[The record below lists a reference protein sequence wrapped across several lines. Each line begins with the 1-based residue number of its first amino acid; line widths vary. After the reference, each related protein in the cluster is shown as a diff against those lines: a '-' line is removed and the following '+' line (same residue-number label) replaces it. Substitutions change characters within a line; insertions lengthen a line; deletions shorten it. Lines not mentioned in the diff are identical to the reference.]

1 MSHHVN
7 KLYWILLLVMVS
19 SCYPEPSSKDLRQR
33 REKAYQVSIS
43 IIGQKEYWNIYNAM
57 NDSVKAWAE
66 NELQFYE
73 YFNRDS
79 VDFGVEYQIDSLI
92 CFNAEK
98 NMCFTGILRQIT
110 DKEAVMDDISH
121 FFGIKINEK
130 WYFFDGE
137 TLILPREYYQKN
149 IHTPLSFEKLK
160 ELAMRH
166 LYYNYIRRSKINDAF
181 FEPYYKYDADN
192 IPCTNKAK
200 RESSWLKQCG
210 ENWSLKNK
218 R

>member
-1 MSHHVN
+1 
-7 KLYWILLLVMVS
+7 
-19 SCYPEPSSKDLRQR
+19 
-33 REKAYQVSIS
+33 
-43 IIGQKEYWNIYNAM
+43 M
-57 NDSVKAWAE
+57 NDSVKVWAE
-66 NELQFYE
+66 NELWLYK

-92 CFNAEK
+92 CFNAKK
-98 NMCFTGILRQIT
+98 NMCFTGILRQMT
-110 DKEAVMDDISH
+110 DKEEVMDSIWE
-121 FFGIKINEK
+121 FFGIKIK
-130 WYFFDGE
+130 GQWYFFSGAS
-137 TLILPREYYQKN
+137 LGLPREYYQKN